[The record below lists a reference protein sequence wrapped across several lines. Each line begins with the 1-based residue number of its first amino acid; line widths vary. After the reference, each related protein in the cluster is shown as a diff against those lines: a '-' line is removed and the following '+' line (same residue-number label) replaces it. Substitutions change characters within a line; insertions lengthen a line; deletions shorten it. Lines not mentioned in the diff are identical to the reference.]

1 MKTTKTNTSAM
12 SNMVAAMAAP
22 IAKPAAK
29 AKGLTAPKAAVK
41 ASAKPVARKFDNP
54 IKFMVRGNG
63 AAKLF
68 AYTAAWLDQSGLIY
82 GGEYPAELVKKL
94 GGSALAYHSREGN
107 FVVAQGMAKLTA
119 KGLEHFR
126 SREEQE
132 ESKGRFDPCD
142 KEDYKLMMV
151 HGFADNRLIKSDATI
166 VPLTA

>member
-1 MKTTKTNTSAM
+1 MKTAKTNTSAM

-22 IAKPAAK
+22 IAKAAPK
-29 AKGLTAPKAAVK
+29 AKGLVAPKAAVK

-63 AAKLF
+63 AARLF

-82 GGEYPAELVKKL
+82 GGEFPAELVKKL
-94 GGSALAYHSREGN
+94 GGSALAYHTREGN

-166 VPLTA
+166 IPLTA